1 LKFPETFTA
10 DDRLRK
16 RSEFQRVYERGEKV
30 FSRNFTLFLL
40 AGEAA
45 RPRLG
50 VTVTRRVDGAV
61 GRNRIKRRLREW
73 FRRRKRELPAVDL
86 VINARPGA
94 ATVGFEALCREL
106 DGRLRRR
113 PVRGGTA

>member
-1 LKFPETFTA
+1 MKSPETFTA

-16 RSEFQRVYERGEKV
+16 RSEFQRVYERGEKI

-40 AGEAA
+40 AGEAG

-50 VTVTRRVDGAV
+50 VTVTRRVSGAV

-73 FRRRKRELPAVDL
+73 FRRRKRDLPVADL

-94 ATVGFEALCREL
+94 ATVGFVDLCREL

-113 PVRGGTA
+113 STRGGAA